1 MGRLLLAA
9 ALIYGAGFPAFDD
22 LRPGALDRAF
32 KTFYRTVNAAIAD
45 GRRAITFV
53 DDARRIPDRSIG
65 NIHPSALR
73 VPWRMGRDSNPR
85 EA

>member
-53 DDARRIPDRSIG
+53 DDARRM
-65 NIHPSALR
+65 PSLQALTKR
-73 VPWRMGRDSNPR
+73 WPQTF
-85 EA
+85 